1 MRLDHIL
8 KRIDFGKLAL
18 NERTRY
24 ISRIQNIAA
33 VIEEHFPHVKN
44 DNQIKLG
51 HAQYFR
57 NVWLPAHSVAERT
70 KAEHMRA
77 LGLLV
82 RALRRDE
89 SWLGALGIRQTS
101 GTGGRPSKI
110 GVRQS
115 KKFYR

>member
-1 MRLDHIL
+1 MQLDHIL
-8 KRIDFGKLAL
+8 KRIDFGELKPT
-18 NERTRY
+18 ERTRY

-33 VIEEHFPHVKN
+33 VIEARFPHVKQ

-51 HAQYFR
+51 HVQFFR
-57 NVWLPAHSVAERT
+57 NVWLPAHSVSVRT

-77 LGLLV
+77 LSLLV

-101 GTGGRPSKI
+101 GKGGRPSKI

-115 KKFYR
+115 KKF

>member
-1 MRLDHIL
+1 MQLDHIL
-8 KRIDFGKLAL
+8 KRIDFGKLTP

-24 ISRIQNIAA
+24 ISRIENIAA
-33 VIEEHFPHVKN
+33 MIEEHFPYVRN

-51 HAQYFR
+51 HAQYYR
-57 NVWLPAHSVAERT
+57 NVWLPAHSVSDRT

-82 RALRRDE
+82 KALRRDE

-101 GTGGRPSKI
+101 RKGGRPSKI
-110 GVRQS
+110 GVRKS
-115 KKFYR
+115 KKF

>member
-1 MRLDHIL
+1 MQLDHIL
-8 KRIDFGKLAL
+8 ERIDFGNLQPT
-18 NERTRY
+18 ERTRY
-24 ISRIQNIAA
+24 ISRIQTIAA
-33 VIEEHFPHVKN
+33 VIEEHFPHVKKP
-44 DNQIKLG
+44 NQIKLG

-57 NVWLPAHSVAERT
+57 NVWLPAHSVSKRT

-89 SWLGALGIRQTS
+89 SWLGALDIRQTS
-101 GTGGRPSKI
+101 GKGGRPSKI

-115 KKFYR
+115 KKF